1 MRNLLP
7 PVAIV
12 AALALPG
19 AATAGGCDAPLA
31 AAKKLDTVPY
41 KMHSVTLAVGGDAA
55 DADPEVAD
63 MIATNDKL
71 YFEVDGA
78 WQAVPRDMSGLGDL
92 DDDVASGDVT
102 CRQLAD
108 AEVNGVPT
116 VVYAI
121 DDKAQPD
128 VTEQTVWIGKDS
140 GLMMRA
146 QSVMDEGDGDG
157 GKSQTTMDFAFDD
170 VKAPEGVE

>member
-1 MRNLLP
+1 MRLLLP
-7 PVAIV
+7 SLAVLG
-12 AALALPG
+12 LALPG
-19 AATAGGCDAPLA
+19 AAAAGGCDAALA

-41 KMHSVTLAVGGDAA
+41 KLHSVTLAVGGDAA

-63 MIATNDKL
+63 MIATDDKL

-108 AEVNGVPT
+108 ADVNGVAT
-116 VVYAI
+116 AVYAI
-121 DDKAQPD
+121 DDKAQQD
-128 VTEQTVWIGKDS
+128 VTSQTVWIAKDS
-140 GLMMRA
+140 GLMLRA
-146 QSVMDEGDGDG
+146 QSVMDEGDDGG
-157 GKSQTTMDFAFDD
+157 GKSQTTMDFSFDD